1 MRGGLKKKRR
11 KALTR
16 CGWAGRP
23 TALGVPVCNHHLL
36 SLQDLVESS
45 DSSGATSSTS
55 DAPTKHAKP
64 PSQRAQA
71 ALKPASA
78 PKSAS
83 APKPPSARSKS
94 KPKYSKVRKGSQRP
108 LPPNGTDSFRC
119 ACLLPQNINGSE
131 DEEEATKAAVEKQ
144 KKQEKTA
151 AEKAAARAAQDA
163 MLMTAMVASGRG
175 APTAPVH
182 STAHATP
189 PVPVVAKVRTFLV

>member
-1 MRGGLKKKRR
+1 M
-11 KALTR
+11 TR

-36 SLQDLVESS
+36 SLQEDLVESS
-45 DSSGATSSTS
+45 DSNGATSSTS
-55 DAPTKHAKP
+55 DAPKHRIKL
-64 PSQRAQA
+64 PSQRALPA
-71 ALKPASA
+71 AAA
-78 PKSAS
+78 
-83 APKPPSARSKS
+83 APKPKS
-94 KPKYSKVRKGSQRP
+94 KTPQKKKKYSKVRKGSQRP

-163 MLMTAMVASGRG
+163 MLMTAIVASGRG